1 MLLENPRL
9 RPNVLGWISAAMTA
23 GLLLAGLWP
32 LNFSPHN
39 NAGWLAGTNGLHFP
53 GGEARSSYDPG
64 GIVFSPHPFSA
75 SASPNPVAGALSLE
89 IVLRPAQE
97 PAGARARILSFADAA
112 GVEPFFVGQWSTHL
126 LVMIRRS
133 NARGDEA
140 AFREHDVNEA
150 LKAGQSRLITL
161 TSDERGTA
169 IYLDGRMARQIPGVS
184 LLHPNA
190 SLAGHR
196 VFLGNS
202 PDGLHPWAGDV
213 FGLALY
219 DRALSPGEVQQNA
232 AGWLH
237 LGEQPAPALPLP
249 LARYAF
255 NQEAG
260 EAISNQLGPI
270 NTLFMPALL
279 VQRKPA
285 LSLDGFF
292 RPGLGDLALNVGGF
306 VPYGL
311 AIALWLVTL
320 RPSPHWA
327 VPVIAMAAGATI
339 SLLIECVQVA
349 LPMRDSSMLDL
360 AANTLGALLGGLVPI
375 WARG

>member
-1 MLLENPRL
+1 MPASNQTVSARSFRNRVAAVLLENPRL

-112 GVEPFFVGQWSTHL
+112 GVEPFFVGQWSTQL

-133 NARGDEA
+133 NARVDEA

-219 DRALSPGEVQQNA
+219 DRAFSPGEVQQSA
-232 AGWLH
+232 AGWLR

-279 VQRKPA
+279 LQRKPA

-292 RPGLGDLALNVGGF
+292 RPGPGDLALNVGGF
-306 VPYGL
+306 VPLRSGDCTL
-311 AIALWLVTL
+311 VDDPAPIAPLG
-320 RPSPHWA
+320 RARHRH
-327 VPVIAMAAGATI
+327 GRR
-339 SLLIECVQVA
+339 
-349 LPMRDSSMLDL
+349 RDHQSSD
-360 AANTLGALLGGLVPI
+360 
-375 WARG
+375 